1 MQSYETD
8 LDDYAQDF
16 VAIGIDFGT
25 TYSGI
30 SWAFSGQPKEV
41 HQITDW
47 PSDDHR
53 NHNEIQVPTLYD
65 IDSRK
70 WGYEITPD
78 MKPIKWFKL
87 LLLNND
93 DITKEDIRNAK
104 QLQEARSILAK
115 HGNIT
120 AVQIVGRYLKKIW
133 DHTYAALRSRLDIDD
148 LPIRVAITI
157 PAIWPGYAE
166 NAMKEAARIAGIL
179 DNRVIGDTTLMLVQE
194 PEAAAL
200 ACLFQRNSSPEIKMN
215 ESFVVCDAGGGT
227 VDVIS
232 YKVVSEKPFMLDE
245 CATGAGM
252 LSGAF
257 LIDEAFN
264 AYLRFQAKLR
274 VNSIKDSDFNQF
286 ILREWEHGAKR
297 SFSISQHKQFYF
309 LHPPMKAYGRFDRL
323 MNKDT
328 LKISNE
334 EMTNFFNRSL
344 TGIRTLVGKQHEE
357 VKKKTGKPPKKI
369 LLVGGLGSSEYVYDT
384 LTAIFSNTVLRPI
397 DGWSAVARGAVL
409 RLLQENISSQGPQSI
424 QQQEALNRLPVVLS
438 RQSRYHYGIQVNKP
452 VKNLDYD
459 SDDEVTTDPEGT
471 KVTSR
476 ITWYL
481 SKGDSVGKQSRI
493 PFSYHKFCR
502 VGSAPSTCT
511 FDILYSAHDPAPKR
525 VNSQVSTLC
534 RIECD
539 WDKPISEW
547 KAVGDPSKGWR
558 KHDDLELTMGLEG
571 VPKWEIRV
579 GSKKRE
585 HSFRIDYVE

>member
-65 IDSRK
+65 IDSGK
-70 WGYEITPD
+70 WGYEITPN

-104 QLQEARSILAK
+104 QLQEARNILAK

-245 CATGAGM
+245 CATGEGK

-257 LIDEAFN
+257 LIDEAFD

-297 SFSISQHKQFYF
+297 SFSISQYKPFYF

-357 VKKKTGKPPKKI
+357 VKKKTGKPPKKV
-369 LLVGGLGSSEYVYDT
+369 LLVGGLGSSE
-384 LTAIFSNTVLRPI
+384 PI

-409 RLLQENISSQGPQSI
+409 RLLQENISSQGPQSV

-438 RQSRYHYGIQVNKP
+438 RQSRYHYGIEVSTP

-459 SDDEVTTDPEGT
+459 SDDQVTTDPEG
-471 KVTSR
+471 
-476 ITWYL
+476 I
-481 SKGDSVGKQSRI
+481 KGDSVGKQSRI

-511 FDILYSAHDPAPKR
+511 FDILFSAHDPAPKR

-558 KHDDLELTMGLEG
+558 KHNDLELTMGLEG